1 MGKCRMALT
10 AKQQAFVTA
19 YLDNGMS
26 NASAA
31 YRAAYPGCAK
41 WDSQTIANAAYKLL
55 QHGEVSAIMTIARE
69 KAAELASQA
78 PDRYA
83 VTKDRISQELAR
95 MAFVDPRGLYEWTTE
110 GVKLKA
116 SADLTD
122 DQAGAVQAVSHT
134 VTKDGGTIR
143 VELAD
148 RRRAL
153 MDLAKLH
160 GHIVEKRDV
169 RLIRSVADLSEA
181 ELEALAGTK
190 TVKERQDDTRH

>member
-1 MGKCRMALT
+1 MALT

-19 YLDNGMS
+19 YLDGGMG
-26 NASAA
+26 NAAAA
-31 YRAAYPGCAK
+31 YRVAYPNCAK
-41 WDSQTIANAAYKLL
+41 WDNQTVANAAYKLL
-55 QHGEVSAIMTIARE
+55 QHGDISAIVTNA
-69 KAAELASQA
+69 KAKAEALTAAA

-83 VTKDRISQELAR
+83 VTKERISQALAR
-95 MAFVDPRGLYEWTTE
+95 MAFIDPRDLYDWGER
-110 GVKLKA
+110 GVTLKA

-169 RLIRSVADLSEA
+169 RVIRTIDDLTEA
-181 ELEALAGTK
+181 ELEVLAGHKQPEATNG
-190 TVKERQDDTRH
+190 TRH